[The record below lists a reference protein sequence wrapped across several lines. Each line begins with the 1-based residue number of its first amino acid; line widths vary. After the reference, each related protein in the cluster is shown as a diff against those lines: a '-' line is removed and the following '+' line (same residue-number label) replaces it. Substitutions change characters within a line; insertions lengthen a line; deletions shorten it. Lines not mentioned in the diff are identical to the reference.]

1 MKKQIWLDINEINK
15 IDWVKKYNNACKN
28 WIKETPDK
36 ISLEYSYF
44 TLNEH
49 KKFISEIC
57 KKINV
62 KLSGVGLE
70 IGSGPGILSNSLVKI
85 FDNIENIYLLEM
97 VPETFGLMKKI
108 ADYNGTSPK
117 LSCIIGDFNRTKFQN
132 NSVDFVV
139 GFDSIHHSENFDLT
153 FKEISRILKPNGILL
168 CFDRGQ
174 PNYISNSQIEAML
187 DIEYSKKYKIE
198 NNMDINKKF
207 TRRMNGE
214 HEPLLKNWINTG
226 NKYNFSCEVFIFHK
240 KNLKN
245 FIKACYGLFIPF
257 WLKKRFKKGINI
269 TTHFQIILNYLY
281 IKKLNNIKLFSLDY
295 KPKYHRSPN
304 GKMIFLFKKT
314 Q

>member
-1 MKKQIWLDINEINK
+1 MNREVWLNINEINK

-36 ISLEYSYF
+36 ISLKYSYL

-49 KKFISEIC
+49 KKFVSEIC
-57 KKINV
+57 EKINV

-85 FDNIENIYLLEM
+85 FDNIEKIYLLEM
-97 VPETFGLMKKI
+97 VPETYNLMKKV
-108 ADYNGTSPK
+108 ADYNGTSLK
-117 LSCIIGDFNRTKFQN
+117 LSSIIGDFNRMKFQD
-132 NSVDFVV
+132 NSIDFVV
-139 GFDSIHHSENFDLT
+139 DFDSIHHSDNFDLT
-153 FKEISRILKPNGILL
+153 FKEISRVLKPNGILL

-174 PNYISNSQIEAML
+174 PNYISNSQIQAML
-187 DIEYSKKYKIE
+187 DIQYSKKYKIE
-198 NNMDINKKF
+198 NNIDINKKF

-226 NKYNFSCEVFIFHK
+226 KKYNFNCEVFLFHK

-245 FIKACYGLFIPF
+245 FIKACYGLIIPF
-257 WLKKRFKKGINI
+257 WLKKIFKKGINI

-281 IKKLNNIKLFSLDY
+281 IKQWNNIKVFNLDY
-295 KPKYHRSPN
+295 KSKYHRSPN